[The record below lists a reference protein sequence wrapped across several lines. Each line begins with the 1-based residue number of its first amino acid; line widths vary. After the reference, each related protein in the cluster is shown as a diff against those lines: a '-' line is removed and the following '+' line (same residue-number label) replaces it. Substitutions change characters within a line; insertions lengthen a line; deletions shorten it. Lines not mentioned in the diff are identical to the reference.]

1 MELQQASNKFCGE
14 LYSKIVEGRQG
25 NVVVSPL
32 SIQTALTLAYFG
44 ASGETANEIK
54 VALKLDQISK
64 ENIAELYREFI
75 SEFKKNDGF
84 KMATKV
90 AVKKDCT
97 VKPSFNEVA
106 IKSFDSEIEAMDFS
120 NTAESTKAVN
130 DWVAEKT
137 ENKIQ
142 DLLTPDFIDSMTA
155 MILVNAI
162 YFKGDWVHQFL
173 PSSNIEREFYLNE
186 TDFVNVVFMYERK
199 HYRYGNFDEI
209 NASVTE
215 LEYENSDASF
225 LIILPESRTGLADV
239 EAKLNDID
247 FIDIASKLKSRD
259 VVINLPK
266 FRIELQ
272 VDLNETMEKLLIKK
286 ALSDGAEF
294 NDLLETQIPLKLS
307 KSVHKC
313 FIEVNEKGTE
323 ASAVT
328 GFGFAFRSM
337 PTYVYVDHPFLF
349 VLKTKTQV
357 VFIGRCCEPKM

>member
-1 MELQQASNKFCGE
+1 MELQQASNKFCSE
-14 LYSKIVEGRQG
+14 LYNKIVDGQQG

-84 KMATKV
+84 KMATKI
-90 AVKKDCT
+90 AVKKECT

-106 IKSFDSEIEAMDFS
+106 INSFDSEIEAMDFS
-120 NTAESTKAVN
+120 NPAESTKAIN

-137 ENKIQ
+137 ENTIK
-142 DLLTPDFIDSMTA
+142 DLLKPDFINSLTA

-173 PSSNIEREFYLNE
+173 PSNNFEHEFYLNE
-186 TDFVNVVFMYERK
+186 TDSINIEFMNERK
-199 HYRYGNFDEI
+199 HYRYGNFDEL
-209 NASVTE
+209 NARVLE

-225 LIILPESRTGLADV
+225 LIVLPVSRTGLSDV

-247 FIDIASKLKSRD
+247 FNDIASKLDTRD
-259 VVINLPK
+259 IELSLPK

-272 VDLNETMEKLLIKK
+272 LDLNEFLKNLGIQK
-286 ALSDGAEF
+286 ALSDAAEF
-294 NDLLETQIPLKLS
+294 NDLLETSTPLKLS
-307 KSVHKC
+307 KAVHKC

-323 ASAVT
+323 ASAST
-328 GFGFAFRSM
+328 GFGIGKMSRPKTFS
-337 PTYVYVDHPFLF
+337 VDHPFLF
-349 VLKTKTQV
+349 VLKTKTNV